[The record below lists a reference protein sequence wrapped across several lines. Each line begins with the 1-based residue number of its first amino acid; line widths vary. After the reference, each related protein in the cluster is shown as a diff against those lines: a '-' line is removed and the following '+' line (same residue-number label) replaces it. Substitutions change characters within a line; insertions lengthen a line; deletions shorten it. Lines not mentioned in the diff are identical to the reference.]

1 MQIMSSLAKP
11 FHSVSF
17 GDEEVYCVT
26 FSPFEWSKNFLAIG
40 TKNKVAIAN
49 VLPGSVSIYTF
60 LNIMFLDLIWTF
72 IFSG

>member
-1 MQIMSSLAKP
+1 MSSLAKP